1 MAVLSTGPR
10 NTLTPNLG
18 QRALLPCN
26 LIPKLVLFLFV
37 LVLHFNV
44 FTGCSH
50 VPKDLSFTSTQSI
63 LALCLTRTL
72 NIQMDSSLSYLLPFT
87 TYLPIKITSCITS
100 EGTSISSRSRNIVLF
115 VGAERYSP
123 HEVSLGDFFDY
134 GYCYYVSLRSRSRQE
149 DERKMKFNFTA
160 RWAAAGPR
168 LRACRLS
175 VYGFYRGA
183 FLTCMMLYA
192 AL

>member
-26 LIPKLVLFLFV
+26 LIPKLVLFLFLY

-87 TYLPIKITSCITS
+87 TYLPIQITSCITS

-123 HEVSLGDFFDY
+123 HEVSLGDFFWLWLLLL
-134 GYCYYVSLRSRSRQE
+134 C
-149 DERKMKFNFTA
+149 KFEESKQ
-160 RWAAAGPR
+160 AGGWKENE
-168 LRACRLS
+168 
-175 VYGFYRGA
+175 V
-183 FLTCMMLYA
+183 
-192 AL
+192 